1 MRYTL
6 DTNVLLFY
14 VRDNETRKFIE
25 ENYAPFSSENESLIS
40 IVSIGEI
47 MVLASAN
54 NWGDRK
60 LKLVQ
65 KLIDKLVIVELS
77 YEDVLDN
84 YIEIEEY
91 NRNIH
96 RTRKREGSHIKM
108 GKNDVWIAA
117 TAMAASTSLLT
128 SDKDFE
134 HLDGEFFDVI
144 IIENDGT

>member
-14 VRDNETRKFIE
+14 VRDSETRNFIE
-25 ENYAPFSSENESLIS
+25 ENYAPFNDKNESIIS

-47 MVLASAN
+47 MVLARSN
-54 NWGDRK
+54 KWGDKK

-65 KLIDKLVIVELS
+65 RLIDKLIVVEVKF
-77 YEDVLDN
+77 EDIINN
-84 YIEIEEY
+84 YIEIEEF
-91 NRNIH
+91 NLNVH
-96 RTRKREGSHIKM
+96 PTKKREGSHFKM

-117 TAMAASTSLLT
+117 TAMATKSTLIT

-134 HLDGEFFDVI
+134 HLNGEFFDVI
-144 IIENDGT
+144 FIK

>member
-14 VRDNETRKFIE
+14 VRDDSTRRFIE
-25 ENYAPFSSENESLIS
+25 ENYAPFDNDNQSVIS
-40 IVSIGEI
+40 IVSVGEI

-65 KLIDKLVIVELS
+65 RLIDKLVIVELN
-77 YEDVLDN
+77 YQEVIDN
-84 YIEIEEY
+84 YIEIEQY

-96 RTRKREGSHIKM
+96 PSKKRKGSHIKM

-117 TAMAASTSLLT
+117 TTMATKSKLITA
-128 SDKDFE
+128 DKDFE
-134 HLDGEFFDVI
+134 HLDGDFFDVI
-144 IIENDGT
+144 LIE

>member
-6 DTNVLLFY
+6 DTNILLLY
-14 VRDNETRKFIE
+14 VRDKEARKFIE
-25 ENYAPFSSENESLIS
+25 DSYAPFHNENESMIS

-54 NWGDRK
+54 NWGENK

-65 KLIDKLVIVELS
+65 RLIDKLIIIELT
-77 YEDVLDN
+77 YEEILDK

-96 RTRKREGSHIKM
+96 SSKKRSGSHIKM
-108 GKNDVWIAA
+108 CKNDIWIAA
-117 TAMAASTSLLT
+117 TAMATNTSLLT
-128 SDKDFE
+128 SDKDFQ
-134 HLDGEFFDVI
+134 HLNKEFLDVI
-144 IIENDGT
+144 FVQ

>member
-14 VRDNETRKFIE
+14 VRDDETRKFIE
-25 ENYAPFSSENESLIS
+25 QNYAPFSAENRSVIS
-40 IVSIGEI
+40 IVSVGEI

-54 NWGDRK
+54 NWGDKK

-65 KLIDKLVIVELS
+65 KLIDRLIIVELN
-77 YEDVLDN
+77 YQDIINN
-84 YIEIEEY
+84 YIEIEQF

-96 RTRKREGSHIKM
+96 PSKTRKGSHIKM

-117 TAMAASTSLLT
+117 TAMATKSKLIT
-128 SDKDFE
+128 SDKDFM

-144 IIENDGT
+144 VIE

>member
-14 VRDNETRKFIE
+14 VRDGDTRQFIE
-25 ENYAPFSSENESLIS
+25 DNYAPFGPENESLIS
-40 IVSIGEI
+40 IVTVGEI

-54 NWGDRK
+54 NWGDKK

-65 KLIDKLVIVELS
+65 RLIDKLVIVELS
-77 YEDVLDN
+77 FEDIIDS
-84 YIEIEEY
+84 YIEIEKF

-96 RTRKREGSHIKM
+96 PVKKRTGSHVKM

-117 TAMAASTSLLT
+117 TALTTSSKLIT
-128 SDKDFE
+128 ADKDFQ

-144 IIENDGT
+144 IIE

>member
-14 VRDNETRKFIE
+14 VRDSDTRRFIE
-25 ENYAPFSSENESLIS
+25 ENYAPFDEGNESIIS
-40 IVSIGEI
+40 IVSVGEI

-54 NWGDRK
+54 NWGTRK

-65 KLIDKLVIVELS
+65 RLIDKLVIVELT
-77 YEDVLDN
+77 YEDIIDN
-84 YIEIEEY
+84 YVEIEQF

-96 RTRKREGSHIKM
+96 PSKKRNGSHMKM

-117 TAMAASTSLLT
+117 TTMATNSKLIT
-128 SDKDFE
+128 SDQDFK

-144 IIENDGT
+144 MIK